1 MKKLKFR
8 AAFDFYQAHI
18 NRSDFFT
25 LLKEHNLK
33 TSGSVPS
40 ITWELFGSILT
51 GQKGK
56 GGYGADLEGIEIKS
70 AIAGNSFEYQ
80 YHLNTG
86 LDKLKEDQVVDH
98 FFCSYSADYQ
108 SFQVYFSDGKSLS
121 PFFSNWIPQYLK
133 NYNKAENATSVEASE
148 RRQRFRRSIPFGWV
162 SKNARLVMEV
172 KEGNLVLPAR

>member
-1 MKKLKFR
+1 MKLHFR
-8 AAFDFYQAHI
+8 KAFDFYQTHI
-18 NRSDFFT
+18 NRSDFFA
-25 LLKEHNLK
+25 LLNEHNLK

-51 GQKGK
+51 GKKGK
-56 GGYGADLEGIEIKS
+56 SGYGADLEGIEIKS
-70 AIAGNSFEYQ
+70 AISRSSFEYQ

-108 SFQVYFSDGKSLS
+108 SFQVYFAKGKSVS
-121 PFFSNWIPQYLK
+121 PFFSNWIPQYIK
-133 NYNKAENATSVEASE
+133 NYNKAEDATSVEASE

-162 SKNARLVMEV
+162 SKNALLVMEV
-172 KEGNLVLPAR
+172 KEGKLVFTGI